1 MDSNV
6 ARLEAEP
13 PKPLSHAKAP
23 SGLIGLVFTLAVF
36 LSAGLLFVV
45 EPMFGKMVLP
55 LLGGSPAVWT
65 TCMLFF
71 QGALLLGY
79 LYAHLG
85 PRWLG
90 LRRHTV
96 LHIGLLAICFLL
108 LPISVAGTAGAFRIE
123 HPNAW
128 LLWVLTLSLGAPFVL
143 LSSTG
148 PLLQVWFSTSSHPEA
163 DSPYFLYA
171 ASNAG
176 SLLALLSYPF
186 LLEPMISLGGQA
198 RLWSLGFLVLLL
210 LVVLS
215 AAYQRTAVVSGLNV
229 GEPVGPTARIGIRTM
244 LRWTVLAFVPSSF
257 FMALTTY
264 MTTDIAAVPLLWII
278 PLVLYLLSF
287 TMVFARRSLLPHA
300 QLLRWQPVGLIALA
314 VLDFWGPS
322 ASGPWL
328 LPLHLIVFFVTALV
342 CHGELAATKPPPSR
356 LTDFYLCIAVGGVLG
371 GIFNALVAP
380 AVFDAVLEY
389 PLTILLACAVRPRS
403 SGQLASHRLRWDVA
417 LITAA
422 CAVLVLTRLGDGS
435 RPATAAALISS
446 AIVAM
451 VCLRLS
457 RDPIR
462 FTLAVGIVVI
472 AAIVTGR
479 ARSGILLKERNFFGV
494 REVREDTQKRIRAL
508 MHGTTSH
515 GAQSTDPARR
525 REPLSY
531 YHRPGPFGDVFRA
544 LPQVAGRRV
553 AVIGLGAGVL
563 AAYAGSGEEWTFYEI
578 DPDIARVARDTNYF
592 TYLSDTP
599 ATVHVMLGDGRLSI
613 AKAPNQY
620 YDLIVLD
627 AFSSDAIP
635 THLLTLEA
643 LSLYRSKLSETGVL
657 ALHLSNRYLD
667 LEPVVGRLIQAA
679 GVAGL
684 IRANTGRTPE
694 LESTGDPSIWAA
706 IASDSSSLGA
716 LQHDIRWR
724 PLRIREGVAL
734 WTDDFSNIF
743 SVFLWSIPRLVP
755 WTGSENTKRR
765 PAS

>member
-1 MDSNV
+1 MDSDA
-6 ARLEAEP
+6 ARLETEA
-13 PKPLSHAKAP
+13 PKVVAQAKTP
-23 SGLIGLVFTLAVF
+23 RQLTGLAFTLAVF
-36 LSAGLLFVV
+36 LSAALLFVV
-45 EPMFGKMVLP
+45 EPMFAKMVLP

-79 LYAHLG
+79 LYAHFG

-96 LHIGLLAICFLL
+96 LHIALLAVCFLV
-108 LPISVAGTAGAFRIE
+108 LPISVAGTAGAFRLE
-123 HPNAW
+123 HPNVW
-128 LLWVLTLSLGAPFVL
+128 LLWVLTLSLGAPFTL

-148 PLLQVWFSTSSHPEA
+148 PLLQVWFSKTSHPEA
-163 DSPYFLYA
+163 HSPYFLYA

-186 LLEPMISLGGQA
+186 LLEPMIPLRGQA
-198 RLWSLGFLVLLL
+198 RLWSLGYLVLLV
-210 LVVLS
+210 LVVVS
-215 AAYQRTAVVSGLNV
+215 AAYQRIAVASGLSV
-229 GEPVGPTARIGIRTM
+229 AESVAPTVRIGMRTM

-264 MTTDIAAVPLLWII
+264 MTTDVAAVPLLWII

-287 TMVFARRSLLPHA
+287 TMVFGRRRVIPHSM
-300 QLLRWQPVGLIALA
+300 LVRWQPVGLIALA
-314 VLDFWGPS
+314 VIDFWGPS

-356 LTDFYLCIAVGGVLG
+356 LTDFYLCLAVGGVLG
-371 GIFNALVAP
+371 GVFNALLAP
-380 AVFDAVLEY
+380 ALFDSVLEY
-389 PLTILLACAVRPRS
+389 PLTILIACAVRPRS
-403 SGQLASHRLRWDVA
+403 SEQSTSQRLGWDLA

-422 CAVLVLTRLGDGS
+422 CAVLVWTRLAD

-446 AIVAM
+446 AVVAM

-457 RDPIR
+457 RDPRR
-462 FTLAVGIVVI
+462 FTLAIGLVVI
-472 AAIVTGR
+472 AGIVTGR

-494 REVREDTQKRIRAL
+494 REVREDAQKRIRVL

-515 GAQSTDPARR
+515 GAQSTDPGRQ
-525 REPLSY
+525 REPFSY
-531 YHRPGPFGDVFRA
+531 YHRPGPIGDVFRA
-544 LPQVAGRRV
+544 LPPVAGRRV

-563 AAYAGSGEEWTFYEI
+563 AAYAGAGEEWTFYEI

-592 TYLSDTP
+592 TYLRNTP
-599 ATVHVMLGDGRLSI
+599 ATVQVMLGDGRLSI
-613 AKAPNQY
+613 AKAPSHH

-684 IRANTGRTPE
+684 LRANTGRTPE

-706 IASDSSSLGA
+706 IASDSSALGA
-716 LQHDIRWR
+716 LQHDTRWR
-724 PLRIREGVAL
+724 PVRIREGVAL

-743 SVFLWSIPRLVP
+743 SVFRWSLPRLVP
-755 WTGSENTKRR
+755 STGSENTKGR
-765 PAS
+765 PVS